1 MPTDLDAA
9 RARKRSAQKE
19 NEKQRQ
25 TNVTLLSIWTVVC
38 LVMIVLLFVD
48 RRYAQAMEELIGL
61 F

>member
-9 RARKRSAQKE
+9 RARKRKARREK
-19 NEKQRQ
+19 EKQRQ

-48 RRYAQAMEELIGL
+48 RSYAQAMEELIGL